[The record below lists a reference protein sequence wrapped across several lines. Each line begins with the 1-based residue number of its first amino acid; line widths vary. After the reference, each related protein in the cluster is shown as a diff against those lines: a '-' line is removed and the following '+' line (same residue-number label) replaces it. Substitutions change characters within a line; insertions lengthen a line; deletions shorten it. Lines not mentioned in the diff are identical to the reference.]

1 MPQEMVIR
9 PKARGI
15 LVAKVSDNN
24 LFLEF
29 SDKYK
34 HSNQQTSVIFLF
46 LPPPPPPA
54 PELTLW
60 LTLN

>member
-34 HSNQQTSVIFLF
+34 HSNQQTSVIFL
-46 LPPPPPPA
+46 PPPP
-54 PELTLW
+54 TDSSG
-60 LTLN
+60 